1 MCEKRVVT
9 AVLSGDL
16 LRHRQECINHYF
28 EGLWFGIMAGW
39 GNRHYHRRHYRQIDI
54 GVVAYEDQAPD
65 PGVGNGVSYADL
77 E

>member
-39 GNRHYHRRHYRQIDI
+39 GTGIII
-54 GVVAYEDQAPD
+54 GGIIAKLTSVW
-65 PGVGNGVSYADL
+65 
-77 E
+77 